1 MDTRVMISTERKSER
16 GKVGVFRRRSLQWSY
31 PFVTIFFLSIS
42 DGRSFHDVRMHCP
55 QGNDVLWLVRM
66 RHERHMH
73 ADVIDLKRCSHQT
86 PKVGCSVL

>member
-31 PFVTIFFLSIS
+31 PFVTILFLSIS

-55 QGNDVLWLVRM
+55 QGSDVLWLVRM

-73 ADVIDLKRCSHQT
+73 SDVIDLKRCSHQT
-86 PKVGCSVL
+86 PKVGLVR